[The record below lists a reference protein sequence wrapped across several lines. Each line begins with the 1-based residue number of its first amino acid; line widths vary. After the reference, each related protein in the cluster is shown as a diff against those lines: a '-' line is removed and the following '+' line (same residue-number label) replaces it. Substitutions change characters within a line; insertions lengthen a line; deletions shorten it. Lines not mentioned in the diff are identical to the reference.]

1 MTLRRMS
8 VGSLGSI
15 LTDTVVIDR
24 QAGELAF
31 FSAVSYSTLMQ
42 ASLKEMNKPGSFAH
56 IYGLGVGKIPK
67 QGYEVESKKEAN
79 SDYVHTIA
87 YAKDRITYKEDGTEM
102 ISLYIY
108 CQDVNELA
116 DKLYAKASKASSVP
130 LLEEWKDYLL
140 LGLQEERLVR
150 RLAVHC
156 SEEEAPFTA
165 FRVDFD
171 KETIKNII
179 TKGLQ
184 QKIINIKGS
193 NEPSPI
199 LAEINGLNDYL
210 NGFGEILAEK
220 IQTAFKPKFIPGED
234 KYDTFTNYVD
244 DFMYKEADIELFE
257 AQKSVIQA
265 VVNDLKVNDA
275 TFLIAEMGSGNYVF
289 NF

>member
-1 MTLRRMS
+1 MSLRRMS
-8 VGSLGSI
+8 VGQLGSM
-15 LTDTVVIDR
+15 LTDTVGIDR
-24 QAGELAF
+24 QAGELVF
-31 FSAVSYSTLMQ
+31 FSAVSYTTLMQ
-42 ASLKEMNKPGSFAH
+42 ASLKEMNKPGSFVH
-56 IYGLGVGKIPK
+56 MYGLGTAKIPK
-67 QGYEVESKKEAN
+67 QGYEIESKKEAN
-79 SDYVHTIA
+79 SDYVHTVA
-87 YAKDRITYKEDGTEM
+87 YAKDRITYKEDGTEE

-140 LGLQEERLVR
+140 LGLQEEKRVK
-150 RLAVHC
+150 RLALHG
-156 SEEEAPFTA
+156 SEEEVSFSA

-171 KETIKNII
+171 KDMIKKII
-179 TKGLQ
+179 TRGLQ
-184 QKIINIKGS
+184 QKIISIKGS

-210 NGFGEILAEK
+210 NSFGEILAEK

-234 KYDTFTNYVD
+234 EYDTFTNYID
-244 DFMYKEADIELFE
+244 DFMYKEANIELFE
-257 AQKSVIQA
+257 AQKSVIQS